1 MLDSINKY
9 FPKNVKWTIPEGGMF
24 IWITLPKGVDTRLMF
39 QKALAKK
46 IAYVTGD
53 AFYPE
58 GKNFNSM
65 RLNFSYSD
73 DETIKIGIR
82 RLAEVINA
90 ELTETYEEEPFAPEG
105 V

>member
-1 MLDSINKY
+1 
-9 FPKNVKWTIPEGGMF
+9 MF

-46 IAYVTGD
+46 VAYVTGD

-65 RLNFSYSD
+65 RLNFSYSN
-73 DETIKIGIR
+73 DETIKEGIR
-82 RLAEVINA
+82 RLAEVIKA
-90 ELTETYEEEPFAPEG
+90 ELAATYEEEPFMPEG